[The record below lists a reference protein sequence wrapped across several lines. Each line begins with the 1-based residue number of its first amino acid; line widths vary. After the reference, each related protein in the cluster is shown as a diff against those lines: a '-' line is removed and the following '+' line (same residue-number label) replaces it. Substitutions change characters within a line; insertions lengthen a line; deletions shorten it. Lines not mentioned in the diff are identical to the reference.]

1 MDVSILPNQPLT
13 HQSALRDVTQSE
25 ALLELQHLAALLPSQ
40 QNLLL
45 LHPFQLQTQ
54 RNGAASPGTNPHTVP
69 AQWFVTQQSETDVSM
84 NEPTAHPKREKK
96 KKHRPACAA
105 RVPSVSSCKA
115 PGAIHHCLS
124 LLNASALVFSTYCRK
139 LKGSPDHTTLL
150 ISFRK
155 K

>member
-13 HQSALRDVTQSE
+13 HQPALRDVTQSE
-25 ALLELQHLAALLPSQ
+25 ALLELRHLAALLPSQ

-54 RNGAASPGTNPHTVP
+54 RNGAASPGTNPHTVT

-84 NEPTAHPKREKK
+84 NEPRGKK
-96 KKHRPACAA
+96 KRHRPACVA

-139 LKGSPDHTTLL
+139 LKGSPHHTTPL